1 MDKKYDKLE
10 SYQTLHNKLNKA
22 LKNQFYLETIFIEY
36 AIIEDRL
43 ISILE
48 LLRLGSSSK
57 NLNENL
63 KKVIKLRDINFYIQK
78 YFAIELLSEIND
90 WRIKR
95 NKIVHESLKQGID
108 DTALQ
113 KISEK
118 GYTIVKILSNKS
130 QLYRRMILKTK

>member
-10 SYQTLHNKLNKA
+10 SYQNLHKKLNKA
-22 LKNQFYLETIFIEY
+22 LQNQFYLEAIFIEY

-43 ISILE
+43 KSILE
-48 LLRLGSSSK
+48 LVKLGTSSK
-57 NLNENL
+57 KLIENL
-63 KKVIKLRDINFYIQK
+63 DKLIKLRDVNPHIQK
-78 YFAIELLSEIND
+78 YFAIELISDIND

-108 DTALQ
+108 DDALQ

-130 QLYRRMILKTK
+130 QLYRRMVLK